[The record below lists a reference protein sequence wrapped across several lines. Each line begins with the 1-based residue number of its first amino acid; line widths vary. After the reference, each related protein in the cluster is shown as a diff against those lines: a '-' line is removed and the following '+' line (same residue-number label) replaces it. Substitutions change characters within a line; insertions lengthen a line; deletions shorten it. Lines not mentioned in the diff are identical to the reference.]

1 MGFHN
6 NLTFKY
12 FLGAHNT
19 SVLIKLNEND
29 LLSQK
34 GTAGIKKYL
43 AIRGRTVNDQKQIT
57 RKKNYSAGPE
67 NVVQVVGA
75 APSGASVAR
84 SVAPGSG
91 IQRVTAAPSGYS
103 VARSVAP
110 GSVVASGSRA
120 SGFKAPRS
128 GTLL

>member
-43 AIRGRTVNDQKQIT
+43 AIRGRTVTDQKQIT

-75 APSGASVAR
+75 APSGASLAR

-120 SGFKAPRS
+120 SF
-128 GTLL
+128 